1 MLIFKGIFKSQ
12 SLVQP
17 QTKPICGKW
26 SYIDS
31 LVMRFS
37 LKNMLSLVTMPHQ
50 TSLYVCVHILHEW
63 SCAGVSLYH
72 ASLPCHPRDL
82 WCHLSPSD
90 DIRRRQSRFWS
101 TFGESHAPQFSMFAS
116 VHRNYSMRCI
126 LEPCKLCSY
135 FGYCRRRLFS
145 PEKGGPN
152 LLGHVQIEKSVFLLV
167 FYVFYV
173 LFNELSSFVPTL
185 DIAAGAF
192 FPQQ

>member
-1 MLIFKGIFKSQ
+1 M
-12 SLVQP
+12 QP

-31 LVMRFS
+31 LVMICS
-37 LKNMLSLVTMPHQ
+37 LTNMLSLVTMPHQ

-101 TFGESHAPQFSMFAS
+101 TFGESHAPQFSVFAS

-135 FGYCRRRLFS
+135 FGYCRRRFF
-145 PEKGGPN
+145 PQKKAVPFFGECQN
-152 LLGHVQIEKSVFLLV
+152 WEISVLLV
-167 FYVFYV
+167 VYMFYV
-173 LFNELSSFVPTL
+173 LFNELSSFVP
-185 DIAAGAF
+185 GHVQGF
-192 FPQQ
+192 